1 MFKLKAMALILAGTA
16 LVACQSEEEPAEEPA
31 EESAAAESPAQASP
45 ESTEEAPF
53 REGSLADIL
62 AGDHRSEENRAR
74 DLYRNPEATL
84 FFFGLSPSDTVIE
97 INPGG
102 GWYME
107 VIAPFVNE
115 EGQYIAAH
123 PNPEL
128 EGMPSYVVDQAKQ
141 IEQRVEAQD
150 ALFGNAEVQFYDP
163 SEPVLGEPE
172 SADKVLTFR
181 NVHGWVNGGQAE
193 AMFEAFAEVLKPGGV
208 LGVVQHRA
216 DDGTNAE
223 ETAKTGYVSEEA
235 VIAFAEAAG
244 LSLEER
250 SNLNAN
256 PRDTRDHPE
265 GVWTLPPSLALGEEN
280 KADYEAIGESDRM
293 TLKFVKPAN
302 DE

>member
-16 LVACQSEEEPAEEPA
+16 LVACQSEEEPAEEQ
-31 EESAAAESPAQASP
+31 AAASESSAQAS
-45 ESTEEAPF
+45 SASAEEAPF

-84 FFFGLSPSDTVIE
+84 FFFGLSPTDTVIE

-123 PNPEL
+123 PDPSL
-128 EGMPSYVVDQAKQ
+128 DDMPSYVVDQAKQ

-163 SEPVLGEPE
+163 SEPVLGEPG

-181 NVHGWVNGGQAE
+181 NVHNWVNGGQAE
-193 AMFEAFAEVLKPGGV
+193 AMFKAFADVLKPGGV

-216 DDGTNAE
+216 DDGSSAE
-223 ETAKTGYVSEEA
+223 ETAKTGYVSEEE
-235 VIAFAEAAG
+235 VIALAEAAG

-256 PRDTRDHPE
+256 PKDTRDHPE
-265 GVWTLPPSLALGEEN
+265 GVWTLPPSLALGEER
-280 KADYEAIGESDRM
+280 KGEFEAIGESDRM

>member
-16 LVACQSEEEPAEEPA
+16 LVACQSEEEPAEEQ
-31 EESAAAESPAQASP
+31 AAASESSAQAS
-45 ESTEEAPF
+45 SASADQTPF

-62 AGDHRSEENRAR
+62 ASDHRSEENRAR

-84 FFFGLSPSDTVIE
+84 FFFGLSPTDTVIE

-128 EGMPSYVVDQAKQ
+128 DDMPSYVVDQAKQ

-181 NVHGWVNGGQAE
+181 NVHGWVNSGQAE

-216 DDGTNAE
+216 EDGSSAE

-256 PRDTRDHPE
+256 PKDTRDHPE

-280 KADYEAIGESDRM
+280 KGDYEAIGESDRM

>member
-16 LVACQSEEEPAEEPA
+16 LVACQSEEEPAEE
-31 EESAAAESPAQASP
+31 SAASESSAQASS
-45 ESTEEAPF
+45 ESSEETTF

-62 AGDHRSEENRAR
+62 ASDHRSEENRAR
-74 DLYRNPEATL
+74 DIYRNPEATL

-107 VIAPFVNE
+107 VISPFVNE
-115 EGQYIAAH
+115 EGQYIAAT
-123 PNPEL
+123 PDPSL
-128 EGMPSYVVDQAKQ
+128 EDMPSYVADQAKQ
-141 IEQRVEAQD
+141 LEERIEKQD
-150 ALFGNAEVQFYDP
+150 ELFGNAEVQLYDP

-172 SADKVLTFR
+172 SADFVLTFR

-216 DDGTNAE
+216 DDDASAE
-223 ETAKTGYVSEEA
+223 ESAKTGYVSEEA

-256 PRDTRDHPE
+256 PKDTRDHPE
-265 GVWTLPPSLALGEEN
+265 GVWTLPPSLALGDEN
-280 KADYEAIGESDRM
+280 RDDYEAIGESDRM
-293 TLKFVKPAN
+293 TLKFVKPAD